1 MSKAML
7 DKDLLVVHTVDGFW
21 KMKHY
26 PIEVTHARQRPLSL
40 LELHI
45 LKAFN
50 DIKQC
55 KTDDIVNQLGL
66 DVRLV
71 ESTLRVLKLCR
82 VIDSVYQ
89 NDNFSKIIDQR
100 RQLESQKKS
109 ILERLEHTGRKDE
122 QRRELSNKLNIIHEQ
137 LNQISSLNSLEEDVY
152 VVNNNGKKALRE
164 LHIKEPV
171 ETKIYSFLRCMTTGK
186 LMILGRQGL
195 PKNSIDE
202 SWTREAAIDQKEWE
216 NPVVD
221 MYQTQE
227 PNQAEVE
234 KALSDFYPNDDIE
247 INSIELMAELY
258 ENGEVNVPI
267 HLSLAISSGG
277 IEPQVV
283 VNLHRNELTRL
294 DWMMETASKGKVL
307 DSIISFV
314 STCLPRPMGSKSDL
328 ASAIPMA
335 RLDYAISNEVGND
348 GIIISK
354 NFEQLREKYGFNL
367 TNVDRLLSSRT
378 TVCVD
383 AKMENKYTIR
393 RQTND
398 LPLSIVMPDTL
409 GMNENSF
416 STSSGSVG
424 PGKISI
430 KNSAGKEV
438 SLPVLDFSAQKGKE
452 YNIKVDRY
460 LRNVLSA
467 EDLFAFSGLELDL
480 NRWVR
485 NGTRKLKFDSVK
497 SLLQEFDNFQ
507 AKVFYAVDSKGINHL
522 SLCLNE
528 LLKVHGEKIFTHS
541 SGLETLIEI
550 VTNSRSS
557 ETEKSK
563 SWNLIQH
570 ELHKHVITTVTKEDN
585 EAELYRLWFEIR
597 ERKSQLVWEEM
608 ALLEFA
614 LSSNTTFTFN
624 EVNRHIERF
633 VTDLIVG
640 NNLTTGTL
648 AEMIDS
654 LESAG
659 IITKEMRKEM
669 DKNKSWRNIITHE
682 YDFDASLENTNL
694 SIKVLRILSEINPPK
709 NDKRFDKVNLLRD
722 FSWNFTSQQLD
733 DYVDFIHK
741 LASSLRDSFTL
752 DTNIWIQSIMDRL
765 PINYQEVPSNTLK
778 KLDSLMDGKQKM
790 NTSSIKSRMINDC
803 VSKIVSSSSKPGSY
817 EIPEDVLEL
826 LDLMIESNLVR
837 ESKNIAQQYLS
848 EVPYA
853 TSASKLF
860 NEVLRSR
867 SFDRFIPRD
876 KNIIRWKRTIE
887 GKNFS
892 VDYEQL
898 KEGIPETIEILGKSN
913 SKELVKIILSDKL
926 KTGTSENKLTDNI
939 VELCD
944 FVKENEQ
951 WLKNIN
957 ELENY
962 VFERVKILMK
972 KNDLYAD
979 WLEQITTSS
988 LKNSKLQKLQ
998 QNLLREKAR
1007 IQKKGGKK

>member
-1 MSKAML
+1 
-7 DKDLLVVHTVDGFW
+7 
-21 KMKHY
+21 
-26 PIEVTHARQRPLSL
+26 
-40 LELHI
+40 
-45 LKAFN
+45 
-50 DIKQC
+50 
-55 KTDDIVNQLGL
+55 
-66 DVRLV
+66 
-71 ESTLRVLKLCR
+71 
-82 VIDSVYQ
+82 
-89 NDNFSKIIDQR
+89 
-100 RQLESQKKS
+100 
-109 ILERLEHTGRKDE
+109 
-122 QRRELSNKLNIIHEQ
+122 
-137 LNQISSLNSLEEDVY
+137 
-152 VVNNNGKKALRE
+152 
-164 LHIKEPV
+164 
-171 ETKIYSFLRCMTTGK
+171 
-186 LMILGRQGL
+186 
-195 PKNSIDE
+195 
-202 SWTREAAIDQKEWE
+202 
-216 NPVVD
+216 
-221 MYQTQE
+221 
-227 PNQAEVE
+227 
-234 KALSDFYPNDDIE
+234 
-247 INSIELMAELY
+247 
-258 ENGEVNVPI
+258 
-267 HLSLAISSGG
+267 
-277 IEPQVV
+277 
-283 VNLHRNELTRL
+283 
-294 DWMMETASKGKVL
+294 
-307 DSIISFV
+307 
-314 STCLPRPMGSKSDL
+314 
-328 ASAIPMA
+328 MA
-335 RLDYAISNEVGND
+335 RLDYAISSEVGND

-354 NFEQLREKYGFNL
+354 NFELLRKKYALNL
-367 TNVDRLLSSRT
+367 TNIDRLLSSRT

-383 AKMENKYTIR
+383 SKMKKYSIR

-398 LPLSIVMPDTL
+398 LPLSIVIPDSL
-409 GMNENSF
+409 GMSKSSF
-416 STSSGSVG
+416 STSSGYVG

-438 SLPVLDFSAQKGKE
+438 SLPVLDFSAQRGKE
-452 YNIKVDRY
+452 YDIIVDRY

-497 SLLQEFDNFQ
+497 SLLQEFDKFQ
-507 AKVFYAVDSKGINHL
+507 AKVFEAVGSKGINHL
-522 SLCLNE
+522 SLCVNE
-528 LLKVHGEKIFTHS
+528 LLKVHGEKIFTHN

-550 VTNSRSS
+550 ITNLRTS

-563 SWNLIQH
+563 SWNLIQY
-570 ELHKHVITTVTKEDN
+570 ELHKHVITTVTN
-585 EAELYRLWFEIR
+585 EENESDLFNLWVSI
-597 ERKSQLVWEEM
+597 ERRKTQVVWEEM
-608 ALLEFA
+608 AALEFA
-614 LSSNTTFTFN
+614 LFKKTNVTFN

-648 AEMIDS
+648 AEMIGT

-659 IITKEMRKEM
+659 IITKEIRKEM

-694 SIKVLRILSEINPPK
+694 SIKVLRILSEINPP
-709 NDKRFDKVNLLRD
+709 NDDKRFDKVTQLRD
-722 FSWNFTSQQLD
+722 FSWNFTSQQLE
-733 DYVDFIHK
+733 DYVNFIDK
-741 LASSLRDSFTL
+741 LASSMRDSFTL
-752 DTNIWIQSIMDRL
+752 DTNIRIQSIMDRL

-790 NTSSIKSRMINDC
+790 NTSGIKSRMINDC
-803 VSKIVSSSSKPGSY
+803 VSKIVSSSTKPDSY
-817 EIPEDVLEL
+817 EIPEDVKEL
-826 LDLMIESNLVR
+826 LNLMIESNLVR

-860 NEVLRSR
+860 NEVLMSK
-867 SFDRFIPRD
+867 SFDIFIPRD

-898 KEGIPETIEILGKSN
+898 KDGSPETIEILGKSN

-926 KTGTSENKLTDNI
+926 KTGTSENKLSDNI
-939 VELCD
+939 MEICN

-962 VFERVKILMK
+962 VFERVKILMN